1 MPEGLARELQRA
13 GIADGDNPPKAWA
26 AKGCTHCKMTG
37 YKGRIGIYEL
47 LVFDDSIRSLVREGG
62 ANDRVRTVA
71 RRNGMR
77 LMHEYALDHVLEGR
91 TTLDEVQRVVPMEQ
105 LGAFSCAACQREL
118 ATSFAFCP
126 FCGARTSLQTDSDE
140 LQHSFMPEKVASE

>member
-1 MPEGLARELQRA
+1 
-13 GIADGDNPPKAWA
+13 
-26 AKGCTHCKMTG
+26 MTG

-47 LVFDDSIRSLVREGG
+47 LVFDDPIRSLVREGG
-62 ANDRVRTVA
+62 ANDRVRTIA

-91 TTLDEVQRVVPMEQ
+91 TTLEEVQRVVPMEQ

-118 ATSFAFCP
+118 AASLAFCP
-126 FCGARTSLQTDSDE
+126 FCGERSSPPLEPDRGE
-140 LQHSFMPEKVASE
+140 HSFTAEKVASE